1 MRTLLMTLTTVLAA
15 SCASQPQAKPVEIDP
30 SNPAAAEAPRPT
42 VPDLGPAASAPV
54 VAPQPAAPSTPPPA
68 HDHAA
73 HGAAGEP
80 ARQESGQ
87 AAPPN
92 TASPGGHDHG
102 GAAAPSKAK
111 AVYTCPMHPE
121 VLSDKPG
128 RCPKCGMNLVK
139 KSGGAAPDERK

>member
-1 MRTLLMTLTTVLAA
+1 MRTLLITFTTILAA

-42 VPDLGPAASAPV
+42 VPDLAPAPSAPAATAPT
-54 VAPQPAAPSTPPPA
+54 AAPPTPPPA

-73 HGAAGEP
+73 HGAEV
-80 ARQESGQ
+80 

-92 TASPGGHDHG
+92 TASSGGHDH
-102 GAAAPSKAK
+102 ARAAPSKAK

-139 KSGGAAPDERK
+139 KSGDAAPDQGK